1 MGQYGRAEALHD
13 EALPMCEHVL
23 GREHPETLA
32 SLNNLALLYDKQG
45 GMLMQSDSIYE
56 C

>member
-1 MGQYGRAEALHD
+1 MAQ
-13 EALPMCEHVL
+13 
-23 GREHPETLA
+23 

-45 GMLMQSDSIYE
+45 LYASDRDKTWGFWRALAGEDGHES